1 MRETR
6 AVRLGWTFL
15 IVLAVGVAIIVAWT
29 VAHLGPGADVIGVV
43 SFGVSAAV
51 TLIVALLALVAVI
64 NFVSS
69 ITHAPYIWILPDD
82 FASIRLDWPIAVAIA
97 AGLALGWRFW
107 Q

>member
-1 MRETR
+1 M
-6 AVRLGWTFL
+6 
-15 IVLAVGVAIIVAWT
+15 
-29 VAHLGPGADVIGVV
+29 IGVV